1 MKKILR
7 LTESEL
13 ISLIKNAIH
22 EEESREEKIKKI
34 QKFLIGKGYYLGDYG
49 VNGDGVDGKYG
60 KLTKKAVEE
69 FQEKHGDLKVDGKV
83 GSETAKAMGNNIE
96 PVFKSKSQ
104 SDEPK
109 KEEPKKT
116 LGGPVSVNFLDIAK
130 KVINKLEGG
139 YFNPKWHKG
148 TSLDSGETMF
158 GMDRKHGKTYRES
171 AAGKKFW
178 EIIDKNKN
186 EKVWRHYYRGG
197 EFESEL
203 TKLAAEQIEPVFYE
217 NKKKYLSDEAE
228 KIVDRS
234 PKLIFHF
241 AYATWNGP
249 GFFQLF
255 ANKINKSVEDGI
267 TDIDE
272 LVTIALNSRKKFVS
286 SKNEMST
293 VVIQRGGRRMEEIF
307 KSGLV

>member
-1 MKKILR
+1 MKKVLR

-13 ISLIKNAIH
+13 INLIKNAIH
-22 EEESREEKIKKI
+22 EEESKEEKVKKI
-34 QKFLIGKGYYLGDYG
+34 QKFLIGKGYDLGDYG
-49 VNGDGVDGKYG
+49 KNGDGIDGKYG

-69 FQEKHGDLKVDGKV
+69 FQKKHGNLKIDGKV
-83 GSETAKAMGNNIE
+83 GTETAKAMGNNIE

-104 SDEPK
+104 SDELK
-109 KEEPKKT
+109 KEEPKKK

-158 GMDRKHGKTYRES
+158 GMDRKHGKRYRES

-186 EKVWRHYYRGG
+186 EKVWTHYYRGG

-203 TKLAAEQIEPVFYE
+203 TKLAVEQIEPVFYE
-217 NKKKYLSDEAE
+217 YKKEYLSDEAE

-234 PKLIFHF
+234 SKLIFHF
-241 AYATWNGP
+241 AYAVWNGP
-249 GFFQLF
+249 QFFQLF
-255 ANKINKSVEDGI
+255 ANKINKAVKNGT

-272 LVTIALNSRKKFVS
+272 LEEIALNSRKNFVS